1 MWKANSRKLIW
12 LVSTLDHKLFY
23 ERPVVNILSFA
34 TGPGLGCHEMQQ
46 FLTKLYWSLR
56 LKGEKGRHQYYRS
69 CLHLKFWHFGQF
81 VGGILSIKKKN
92 MHQSIIHSFLHHL
105 VFGALL
111 NLVPKGCPSV
121 ASPSPGLVL
130 WTSVLCDIPQFCQCI
145 QKAAANV
152 SVNEGSCSPVD
163 F

>member
-34 TGPGLGCHEMQQ
+34 TGPGSGCREMQQ

-81 VGGILSIKKKN
+81 VGGILSIKKNASKY
-92 MHQSIIHSFLHHL
+92 HSFISSSLS
-105 VFGALL
+105 FW
-111 NLVPKGCPSV
+111 CPLKSRAQGMSLSRFTQSWSCFV
-121 ASPSPGLVL
+121 NQCSL
-130 WTSVLCDIPQFCQCI
+130 WHSSVLPVYPESSS
-145 QKAAANV
+145 KRV
-152 SVNEGSCSPVD
+152 SD
-163 F
+163 QR